1 VSPFKVAV
9 ALMPQ
14 TPVKQQQAVAAGGA
28 DVTPVRRQRGRFT
41 IIES

>member
-14 TPVKQQQAVAAGGA
+14 TPVKQQPVAAGGA